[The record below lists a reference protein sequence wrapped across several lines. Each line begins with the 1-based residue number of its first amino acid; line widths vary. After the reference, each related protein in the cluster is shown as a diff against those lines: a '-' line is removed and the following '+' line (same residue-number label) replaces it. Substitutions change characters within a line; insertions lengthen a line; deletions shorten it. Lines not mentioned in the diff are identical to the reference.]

1 MTFDRISADKT
12 LDILGVGHV
21 ILNNAIAQAE
31 KFNSSVAV
39 ARGISAPL
47 LIYILRDQIT
57 GDSTVQSFT
66 VVGVRLEHTARVL
79 INDELVHELALIYD
93 NMPKGT
99 TVVKLESAYQIN
111 PENDVRT
118 AEQALEKTIPML
130 NLPYEKVSWSH
141 AATFLPQ

>member
-1 MTFDRISADKT
+1 M
-12 LDILGVGHV
+12 
-21 ILNNAIAQAE
+21 
-31 KFNSSVAV
+31 
-39 ARGISAPL
+39 
-47 LIYILRDQIT
+47 
-57 GDSTVQSFT
+57 
-66 VVGVRLEHTARVL
+66 VGVRLEHTARVL

-130 NLPYEKVSWSH
+130 NLPYEKVNWSH

>member
-1 MTFDRISADKT
+1 
-12 LDILGVGHV
+12 
-21 ILNNAIAQAE
+21 
-31 KFNSSVAV
+31 
-39 ARGISAPL
+39 
-47 LIYILRDQIT
+47 
-57 GDSTVQSFT
+57 
-66 VVGVRLEHTARVL
+66 
-79 INDELVHELALIYD
+79 
-93 NMPKGT
+93 MPKGT